1 MKKLLVTLLAGLF
14 LTGCGETISTKQIES
29 KGIIVT
35 QDQSKTN
42 VILFRLPKALSG
54 GVRVSINGDPIGYL
68 NAGDHIGLSMP
79 EGTQNIAVDL
89 PATLGKCDVDINVSN
104 AKPTYVEVKQKSLA
118 NSLIFGGIIGSEV
131 GSAIESGRNTCT
143 GSFFIEPV
151 STEDGKKGIEAT
163 QKSNFKGFSLIQ

>member
-14 LTGCGETISTKQIES
+14 LTGCGGTISTKQIES
-29 KGIIVT
+29 KGIVVT
-35 QDQSKTN
+35 QDESKAN
-42 VILFRLPKALSG
+42 VILFRLPRALSG

-89 PATLGKCDVDINVSN
+89 PATLGKCDVNINVSN

-131 GSAIESGRNTCT
+131 GSAFESGRNTCT
-143 GSFFIEPV
+143 GSFFINPV
-151 STEDGKKGIEAT
+151 TVEDGKKGIEAT
-163 QKSNFKGFSLIQ
+163 QKSYFKGFSLIQ

>member
-29 KGIIVT
+29 KGIVVT
-35 QDQSKTN
+35 QDESKAN
-42 VILFRLPKALSG
+42 VILFRLPRALSG

-89 PATLGKCDVDINVSN
+89 PATLGKCDVNINVSN

-118 NSLIFGGIIGSEV
+118 NSLIFGGIIGSEI
-131 GSAIESGRNTCT
+131 GSAVESGRNTCT
-143 GSFFIEPV
+143 GSFFINPV
-151 STEDGKKGIEAT
+151 TVEDGKKGIEAT
-163 QKSNFKGFSLIQ
+163 QKSYFKGFSLIQ